1 MAEEGDEKGASSSVQ
16 GPRKK
21 ADKDKDKGK
30 KGARDRVLI
39 YDEDLGRTVVQ
50 RTRKPGR
57 EGFIDDIEEE

>member
-1 MAEEGDEKGASSSVQ
+1 
-16 GPRKK
+16 
-21 ADKDKDKGK
+21 
-30 KGARDRVLI
+30 VLI